1 MYNCRRVPASGEKDK
16 GLFPVSVDIFFR
28 KVRTMPVSPMALC
41 CEPADALTRTG
52 ARMRR
57 DVMLKVLSRDSE
69 LRRIYV
75 QRRWQGLDE

>member
-1 MYNCRRVPASGEKDK
+1 MSIDV
-16 GLFPVSVDIFFR
+16 FFR
-28 KVRTMPVSPMALC
+28 KVRTMPVSPNVLSYD
-41 CEPADALTRTG
+41 PADELTRTG
-52 ARMRR
+52 TRMHR

>member
-1 MYNCRRVPASGEKDK
+1 MYNCRRGPASGEKDK
-16 GLFPVSVDIFFR
+16 GRFPMNVDAFFR

-52 ARMRR
+52 ARMHQ